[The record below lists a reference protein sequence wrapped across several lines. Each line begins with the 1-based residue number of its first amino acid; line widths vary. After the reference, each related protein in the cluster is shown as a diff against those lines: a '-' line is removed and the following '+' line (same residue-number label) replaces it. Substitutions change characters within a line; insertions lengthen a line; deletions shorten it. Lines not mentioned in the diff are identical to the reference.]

1 MAYIVTTS
9 KENESTKNEQLVQK
23 EYKNCPKNLR
33 QCLLDLGESINK
45 ALDMWKSLDKSTAS
59 LLLGNF
65 GIGMGVHP
73 SRLQIKKNIDAK
85 VWHLLYKYEIGLIFI

>member
-45 ALDMWKSLDKSTAS
+45 ALCGQSHDTSTVS

-65 GIGMGVHP
+65 GIGIGVYP
-73 SRLQIKKNIDAK
+73 SILQIKKKIDAK
-85 VWHLLYKYEIGLIFI
+85 VCHLPYK

>member
-33 QCLLDLGESINK
+33 QYLLDLGN
-45 ALDMWKSLDKSTAS
+45 
-59 LLLGNF
+59 
-65 GIGMGVHP
+65 P
-73 SRLQIKKNIDAK
+73 
-85 VWHLLYKYEIGLIFI
+85 